1 MSTIK
6 NIFCEL
12 IFTQNNKI
20 LGLFW
25 FFFLVVLIVLSSQD
39 DNFTLLSLSK
49 STLVSIVTSIVAS
62 VIFYF
67 ILEVI
72 NAKKNAENKLIKNF
86 GLLNIFEEKI
96 LAKENYAKSIKKSK
110 YKIWAIGKSQSSF
123 ISQHAEII
131 NNLITKNKKIE
142 IKIIFWNCKSTL
154 NINDES
160 KHICCIQDAIKNKS
174 IKHLSSTECDN
185 ETKKIENRIS
195 DLKAAINTEN
205 QKNIII
211 GFLNIPTNFSCLI
224 TDDDTYFFP
233 FLSNEKSNKSPMIQC
248 SSYKKLGKS
257 IIKHYSEIFKED
269 TFIYNSK
276 LLSEY
281 L

>member
-12 IFTQNNKI
+12 VFTQNNKI
-20 LGLFW
+20 LVFFW
-25 FFFLVVLIVLSSQD
+25 FSFLVILILLGSQD
-39 DNFTLLSLSK
+39 DTYTLLSVSK
-49 STLVSIVTSIVAS
+49 STLVSIATSIVAS
-62 VIFYF
+62 VIFYL

-72 NAKKNAENKLIKNF
+72 NAKKNAENKLVKNF
-86 GLLNIFEEKI
+86 GLQNIFEEKI

-110 YKIWAIGKSQSSF
+110 CKIWAIGKSQSSF

-131 NNLITKNKKIE
+131 NNLITKNKNIE
-142 IKIIFWNCKSTL
+142 IKIIFWDCQSTL
-154 NINDES
+154 NINNSS

-185 ETKKIENRIS
+185 ETIKIKNRIN
-195 DLKAAINTEN
+195 DLKTTIDIEN
-205 QKNIII
+205 QKNITI

-248 SSYKKLGKS
+248 SSNKKLGES
-257 IIKHYSEIFKED
+257 IIRHYEEIFKED

-276 LLSEY
+276 LLSEHE
-281 L
+281 